1 MRTPHEAISFKSE
14 KRKEY
19 MGVIMHTLHYR
30 EIGKA
35 IREAIEAA
43 LGKYEKICRGEKDR
57 REIERDIARKLRGKK
72 PSDRIK
78 ISVYHGIRA
87 RAEII
92 QKGFCIFEPEE
103 MRKNIDRALRFFEI
117 DLGELPP
124 ERREMLDTLRN
135 VEVIERAGIIWVTAY
150 PEEACK
156 WAKTN
161 PEHVSLAL
169 SIAGIQRD
177 EIERYLERTFGKP
190 LRLTIE
196 VEITKGEL
204 YASGLNNI
212 PLHRTCILP
221 EEIKDVCVCL

>member
-1 MRTPHEAISFKSE
+1 MA
-14 KRKEY
+14 
-19 MGVIMHTLHYR
+19 G
-30 EIGKA
+30 
-35 IREAIEAA
+35 AA
-43 LGKYEKICRGEKDR
+43 LGKYVGICKGGKDR

-87 RAEII
+87 RAEIV

-103 MRKNIDRALRFFEI
+103 MRKNIDRALRFFDVDI
-117 DLGELPP
+117 GKLPP
-124 ERREMLDTLRN
+124 ERREMLDTLKN
-135 VEVIERAGIIWVTAY
+135 VEMMERAGIIWVTAY

-169 SIAGIQRD
+169 SIADIQRD
-177 EIERYLERTFGKP
+177 KIERYLERTFGKP

-212 PLHRTCILP
+212 PLRRKCILP
-221 EEIKDVCVCL
+221 EEIKEVCMCM

>member
-1 MRTPHEAISFKSE
+1 MLRGDQKVT
-14 KRKEY
+14 
-19 MGVIMHTLHYR
+19 GV
-30 EIGKA
+30 
-35 IREAIEAA
+35 A
-43 LGKYEKICRGEKDR
+43 LGKYVGICKSGKDR

-87 RAEII
+87 RAEIV

-103 MRKNIDRALRFFEI
+103 MRKNIDRALRFFGV
-117 DLGELPP
+117 DVSKLPP
-124 ERREMLDTLRN
+124 ERREMLNTLRS
-135 VEVIERAGIIWVTAY
+135 VEVKERAGIIWVTAY

-196 VEITKGEL
+196 VEITKREL

-212 PLHRTCILP
+212 PLHRTCIFP
-221 EEIKDVCVCL
+221 EEIKEACMCL

>member
-1 MRTPHEAISFKSE
+1 MHTPH
-14 KRKEY
+14 Y
-19 MGVIMHTLHYR
+19 Q

-57 REIERDIARKLRGKK
+57 REIERDIAGKLRGKK

-117 DLGELPP
+117 DVDELPP
-124 ERREMLDTLRN
+124 ERREMLNTLKN

-150 PEEACK
+150 PDEACK

-169 SIAGIQRD
+169 SIAGTQRD

>member
-1 MRTPHEAISFKSE
+1 MT
-14 KRKEY
+14 
-19 MGVIMHTLHYR
+19 GV
-30 EIGKA
+30 
-35 IREAIEAA
+35 A
-43 LGKYEKICRGEKDR
+43 LGKYVGICKSGKDR

-87 RAEII
+87 RAEIV

-103 MRKNIDRALRFFEI
+103 MRKNIDRALRFFDVDI
-117 DLGELPP
+117 GKLPP

-135 VEVIERAGIIWVTAY
+135 VEMMERAGIIWVTAY

-177 EIERYLERTFGKP
+177 KIEHYLERTFGKP

-196 VEITKGEL
+196 AEITKGEL

-212 PLHRTCILP
+212 PLRRKCIPP
-221 EEIKDVCVCL
+221 EDIKEACMCM

>member
-1 MRTPHEAISFKSE
+1 
-14 KRKEY
+14 
-19 MGVIMHTLHYR
+19 MHTLHYQ
-30 EIGKA
+30 EIEKA

-43 LGKYEKICRGEKDR
+43 LGKYEKICKGEKDR
-57 REIERDIARKLRGKK
+57 REIERDIAGKLRGKK

-117 DLGELPP
+117 DVDELPP
-124 ERREMLDTLRN
+124 ERREMLNTLKN

-150 PEEACK
+150 PDEACK